1 MIYDILY
8 IYVCIYTTSYDIIFY
23 HAISYKILSYH
34 ILSYRIILYHFVSHK
49 YIYIYIY
56 HMYDISYTLYTIQ
69 YTIGIY
75 KLLYCIPTKDL
86 NITQAWERV
95 TTGGRAARGEK
106 GTLALCPKPSL
117 FFWPFTGSNQC

>member
-1 MIYDILY
+1 MIYDI
-8 IYVCIYTTSYDIIFY
+8 IYTYVYIYTTSYDIISY

-49 YIYIYIY
+49 YIYIYISHVRY
-56 HMYDISYTLYTIQ
+56 IIYTIQ
-69 YTIGIY
+69 YTISIY

-86 NITQAWERV
+86 NITQACERV

-106 GTLALCPKPSL
+106 GTLALCPKPSH
-117 FFWPFTGSNQC
+117 FFWPFNGSNQW

>member
-1 MIYDILY
+1 
-8 IYVCIYTTSYDIIFY
+8 
-23 HAISYKILSYH
+23 
-34 ILSYRIILYHFVSHK
+34 
-49 YIYIYIY
+49 
-56 HMYDISYTLYTIQ
+56 MYDISYTLYTIQ